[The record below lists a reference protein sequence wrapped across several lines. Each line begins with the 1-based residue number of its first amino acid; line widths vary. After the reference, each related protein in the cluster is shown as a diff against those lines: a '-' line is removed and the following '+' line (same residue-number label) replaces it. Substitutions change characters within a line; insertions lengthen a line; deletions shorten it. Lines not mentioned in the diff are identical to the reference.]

1 MVFTAWLQSFVCKN
15 ANETL
20 LKLAECWNTQS
31 LCDMLISH
39 TRLTLLPG
47 G

>member
-1 MVFTAWLQSFVCKN
+1 MVFTAWLQSLVYEN

-20 LKLAECWNTQS
+20 LKLVGCWNTQS
-31 LCDMLISH
+31 ICDMLISH
-39 TRLTLLPG
+39 TRLALLPG